1 MGKTLRIGIIT
12 AYLAEDWHSQQLVAA
27 AKAYG
32 DAVVIRPE
40 HLAASLTRDGVAV
53 ITRGFSLDQMDGFV
67 LARGFGER
75 GNADFLV
82 PVYQLLERSGKVLVN
97 SINAVLTA
105 IDKFESSCR
114 LQQAGLPT
122 PNVAVVQ
129 DAAMGRDVL
138 RDWGCAVAKPL
149 FGSLGLGIELLED
162 TVQGRALLPVLLERF
177 GAVYLQEYVP
187 RPDRDIRAFVVGD
200 HVEASMFRRAAPGT
214 WLTNIHQGGQAE
226 ACELDASTQ
235 ALAVAAAQAV
245 GLDYTGV
252 DLLEGPRGPVVIEVN
267 GNPLW
272 RGLLQATGRNMAE
285 AILSW
290 VVHRI
295 TATTRKGGERHAEAT
310 PER

>member
-40 HLAASLTRDGVAV
+40 QLAASLTRDGVALL
-53 ITRGFSLDQMDGFV
+53 TRGLTLDSMDGFV

-82 PVYQLLERSGKVLVN
+82 PVYQILERTGTVLVN

-105 IDKFESSCR
+105 IDKFESSYR

-129 DAAMGRDVL
+129 DAGMGRQVL
-138 RDWGCAVAKPL
+138 RAWGRAVAKPL

-162 TVQGRALLPVLLERF
+162 TAPGRAVLPVLLERF
-177 GAVYLQEYVP
+177 GAVYLQEYIS
-187 RPDRDIRAFVVGD
+187 RPERDIRAFVVGD
-200 HVEASMFRRAAPGT
+200 RVEASMYRRAAPGS
-214 WLTNIHQGGQAE
+214 WVTNIHQGGEAE
-226 ACELDASTQ
+226 ACELDPATQ
-235 ALAVAAAQAV
+235 RLAVAAAQAI

-252 DLLEGPRGPVVIEVN
+252 DLLEGPEGPVVIEVN

-272 RGLLQATGRNMAE
+272 RGLLQATGRNMAD
-285 AILSW
+285 AILAW
-290 VVHRI
+290 VVQRI
-295 TATTRKGGERHAEAT
+295 LTTTRKGGERHAEAT
-310 PER
+310 PQR